1 MTAANNPN
9 AQPVAI
15 LLGAAGMLGRTWAG
29 ALDAELRAGR
39 ARALDLPEVDIRDE
53 RSVRDAIPESAH
65 LVINCAAYTDVDGAE
80 AEEDLATE
88 INGRA
93 VGRLAQRCR
102 EIGATLVHY
111 STDYVFDGRASAPYP
126 VDAERR
132 PLGAYGRSK
141 AVGEELLEASGA
153 DYLLLRTSWLY
164 AAHGKNFARTIARL
178 ARERDHLRVVND
190 QRGRPT
196 STTTLVRITRELLG
210 AGARRTLHAC
220 DGGECS
226 WFDFAGAIAGAIN
239 PVCRVDPCTSDA
251 FPRPAPRPAYSVLD
265 LAPTEAIIGHIPDW
279 RTALAPV
286 LTTLQSETQTTPA
299 PRAEE

>member
-1 MTAANNPN
+1 MLAFRMRQKEAEFYFVSYPAQELLKKVRFVSRFYGDGGEAVGGERTREPDDVERFIRQIEGSERAFQRRLNRRKVGQIRDFLRSET
-9 AQPVAI
+9 AQPVVPGAI
-15 LLGAAGMLGRTWAG
+15 LLFT
-29 ALDAELRAGR
+29 
-39 ARALDLPEVDIRDE
+39 PE
-53 RSVRDAIPESAH
+53 
-65 LVINCAAYTDVDGAE
+65 
-80 AEEDLATE
+80 
-88 INGRA
+88 
-93 VGRLAQRCR
+93 
-102 EIGATLVHY
+102 TLQ
-111 STDYVFDGRASAPYP
+111 FQ
-126 VDAERR
+126 

-239 PVCRVDPCTSDA
+239 PACRVNPCTSDA

-286 LTTLQSETQTTPA
+286 LTTLLSETQTTPA